1 MPRSRPGP
9 LRRVRAALLAAA
21 LLAAAPSGP
30 AAAQPAPAAPPAA
43 ARGATPVFDAVR
55 ARGYVRCGVSQGV
68 AGFSLPDS
76 RGAWRG
82 FDVDFCRAVA
92 AAVLGDAQAVRFTPY
107 SAQSRFTALQSG
119 EVDLLSR
126 ITTVTFTRDVQ
137 LGLEFAGID
146 HYDGAGFLVRRSANL
161 TEARGLDG
169 GTACVQTGST
179 NEGIVADFAR
189 AERITLRPLV
199 FQSLEEMTQAYFAG
213 RCDAINWDRSALA
226 GLRLRAPNPDEHVLL
241 PDVLSKE
248 PYGPVVAQGDA
259 RWLEIVR
266 WTLNAL
272 IEAEEQGLT
281 AATVEAALSS
291 PAPNTQ
297 RLLGV
302 TGAFGTMLGIPDRW
316 AYEAI
321 RQVGNFGEMFE
332 RNLAPIGIDRG
343 LNRSWKQG
351 GLLYSPPFR

>member
-1 MPRSRPGP
+1 MPTFRDGW
-9 LRRVRAALLAAA
+9 RRRAHALLLA
-21 LLAAAPSGP
+21 LPLAILAGP
-30 AAAQPAPAAPPAA
+30 AIPQPTAPA

-55 ARGYVRCGVSQGV
+55 ARGHVRCGVSQGV

-76 RGAWRG
+76 RGEWRG

-92 AAVLGDAQAVRFTPY
+92 AAVLGDAAAVRFSPY
-107 SAQSRFTALQSG
+107 SAQQRFTALQSG

-126 ITTVTFTRDVQ
+126 ITTVTFQRDVQ

-161 TEARGLDG
+161 TEARGLAG
-169 GTACVQTGST
+169 GTVCVQTGST
-179 NEGIVADFAR
+179 NEIIVADFAR
-189 AERITLRPLV
+189 SERITLRPLV
-199 FQSLEEMTQAYFAG
+199 FQTLEEMTQAYFAG

-281 AATVEAALSS
+281 AANVEAALAS
-291 PAPNTQ
+291 PSPNTQ

-302 TGAFGTMLGIPDRW
+302 TGGFGTMLGIPDRW
-316 AYEAI
+316 AFEAI

-332 RNLAPIGIDRG
+332 RNLTPIGIDRG
-343 LNRSWKQG
+343 LNRLWTKG
-351 GLLYSPPFR
+351 GLMYAAPIR